1 MTKNPKTPT
10 KDHVDRWNDPRED
23 CFENYAHDALGLV
36 QVWEDEEHPVV
47 KYHCQCSDF
56 SKDLYCAHTSIF
68 LNLVAYRYIKEEE
81 NRQIINPL
89 KRKRTPMQPM
99 PEALVSFGAK
109 KAEI

>member
-1 MTKNPKTPT
+1 MTDEGEPVCYFMTKNPKTPT

-81 NRQIINPL
+81 NRQIKI
-89 KRKRTPMQPM
+89 
-99 PEALVSFGAK
+99 SFFFSFAQNEK
-109 KAEI
+109 